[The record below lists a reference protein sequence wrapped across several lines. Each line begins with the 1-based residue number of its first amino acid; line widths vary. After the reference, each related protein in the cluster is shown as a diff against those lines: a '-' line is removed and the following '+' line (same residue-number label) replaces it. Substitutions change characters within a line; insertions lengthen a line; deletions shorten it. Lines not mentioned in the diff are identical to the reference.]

1 MIFYRYRKV
10 KESELMRKKYLSIC
24 LAAALAAMTI
34 AGCQKTKPE
43 GENGG
48 SEAERIETAESESQS
63 EPQIE
68 TQDTKEA
75 DIVIVG
81 AGGAGLS
88 AALEAAAKGAQSVII
103 LEMTDHTGGSLKNYN
118 SSISAAGTVLQKEDG
133 IEDDTDTYA
142 EDIYDTGSGFEGL
155 PNWEMIEQYA
165 RESTDTFQW
174 LWDHGLAEYKF
185 KADLEGRKSLSDP
198 AHLIYFAPRTYKP
211 LPKDGKSYQS
221 AIHELLDQMVKDQ
234 NVIQIEYQTKAVELA
249 ANGKGQ
255 VLSVIGEH
263 LDKGGATRYDAKKGI
278 IIATGGYSSNQ
289 KLISHYVPGGEHYL
303 TGGPE
308 SADGNGLPL
317 MQKVGGAIHEPSMSW
332 IPTLPMGLESEEKP
346 GTGTIASTDTWKAGG
361 ISVNQNGERFMNE
374 TSGDPADRE
383 TALEQQPGAVQ
394 YDIFT
399 DKILEDLSAA
409 KQATMYNQDFRN
421 EKSAGFKTVKEAASL
436 DELAEKIGVPAGTLM
451 ATVAEYNSH
460 VASGEEDSFGRDFSG
475 EVTPY
480 SVAVNKIDGKHFYAV
495 PLRSICVRTLGG
507 ITVNEQMQVVDEAGH
522 AIPGLYAAGEVVGGI
537 WGRLSSSGTG
547 AMGAVT
553 FGRMAAR
560 QAMSLP
566 LEEGYKVK
574 KASNLLEES
583 LFDGKRVK
591 AATQSE
597 AERGEKAQSEASGKA
612 WKDGVYEAGFKD
624 GEGGWVVRVS
634 VNDGKL
640 SDITAEEDYDVP
652 DDEKSVLDEM
662 AEAMVEKNS
671 PEVEADGD
679 LAVKFLKAV
688 QECLKEAASTGEA
701 GAAENSDDSAMTGPG
716 VTGQKKAR

>member
-1 MIFYRYRKV
+1 M
-10 KESELMRKKYLSIC
+10 SIC

-34 AGCQKTKPE
+34 AGCQKAKPE
-43 GENGG
+43 GEASS
-48 SEAERIETAESESQS
+48 SEAETSEAAESGSQS

-75 DIVIVG
+75 DIVVVG

-88 AALEAAAKGAQSVII
+88 AALEAVAGGAQSVII

-118 SSISAAGTVLQKEDG
+118 ASISAAGTVLQEEDG

-142 EDIYDTGSGFEGL
+142 EDIYDTGSGFDGT
-155 PNWEMIEQYA
+155 PNREMIEQYA
-165 RESTDTFQW
+165 LESTDTFQW

-185 KADLEGRKSLSDP
+185 KTDSEGRKSLSDP
-198 AHLIYFAPRTYKP
+198 AHLIYFNPRTYEP

-221 AIHELLDQMVKDQ
+221 AIHELLDQMVKEQ
-234 NVIQIEYQTKAVELA
+234 SAIQIEYKTKAVELA
-249 ANGKGQ
+249 DSGKGQ

-263 LDKGGATRYDAKKGI
+263 LDKGGATRYNAKKGI
-278 IIATGGYSSNQ
+278 IIATGGYSANQ
-289 KLISHYVPGGEHYL
+289 KLISHYVPQGEAYL

-308 SADGNGLPL
+308 SADGNGLLL
-317 MQKVGGAIHEPSMSW
+317 MQKVGGALNEQSMSW
-332 IPTLPMGLESEEKP
+332 IPTLPMGLESEDKP
-346 GTGTIASTDTWKAGG
+346 GTGTIAATDTWKAGG

-409 KQATMYNQDFRN
+409 KQAAMYNQDFRN
-421 EKSAGFKTVKEAASL
+421 EKSAGYKTVKEAAGL
-436 DELAEKIGVPAGTLM
+436 DELAAAIGVPAGTLKV
-451 ATVAEYNSH
+451 TVADYNSH

-480 SVAVNKIDGKHFYAV
+480 SVAVNKIEGKHFYAV

-560 QAMSLP
+560 QAMTLP

-574 KASNLLEES
+574 KASNLLDES

-591 AATQSE
+591 AATPGE
-597 AERGEKAQSEASGKA
+597 AERAENEVSGPGESA
-612 WKDGVYEAGFKD
+612 WRDGVYEAGFKA

-634 VNDGKL
+634 VNGGKI

-652 DDEKSVLDEM
+652 DEEKTVLDEM
-662 AEAMVEKNS
+662 SEAMVEKNS
-671 PEVEADGD
+671 PDVKADGD
-679 LAVKFLKAV
+679 LPVKFQKAV
-688 QECLKEAASTGEA
+688 TTCLKEAAVSGE
-701 GAAENSDDSAMTGPG
+701 AENSDDSAMTGPG
-716 VTGQKKAR
+716 VVKSKKAR